1 MSRLFFRPYS
11 FFVVIMVCTLTSACS
26 ANLPTPAWKG
36 VTAVGVFCR
45 VSAVDNKAVG
55 RLEDQACQYVTTRLK
70 ESLGEVYAVDRI
82 RPADSRIVEASRV
95 TLVFDAR
102 LDWHSDIFQGYTL
115 TLSSSR
121 YRLNPGAPARALFFE
136 PPSVVLFPQPER
148 EAIDNTRLL
157 AKLKPALELH
167 LRRLM
172 Q

>member
-11 FFVVIMVCTLTSACS
+11 FFAVFLVCSLTSACS
-26 ANLPTPAWKG
+26 ANLPTPAWIDVKS
-36 VTAVGVFCR
+36 VGVLCR
-45 VSAVDNKAVG
+45 VSAADNSEISS
-55 RLEDQACQYVTTRLK
+55 LEDQACQYATMRLQQ
-70 ESLGEVYAVDRI
+70 SLGESYVVDRI
-82 RPADSRIVEASRV
+82 TPPDARILEASRV

-102 LDWHSDIFQGYTL
+102 LEWHSDIFQGYTM

-121 YRLNPGAPARALFFE
+121 YRHNPGSPARPLFFE
-136 PPSVVLFPQPER
+136 SPSVVLLPQSER
-148 EAIDNTRLL
+148 EKIDNKTLL